1 MDVKYCFSNA
11 VLVTWDKIPARVV
24 EYRIEW
30 HTREDPEKVTT
41 SNQRE
46 RNTVARVQGLPHE
59 TEIRMRIIADILT
72 DVREYGGDVFASL
85 TGEWCEAETDREI
98 TDLEEEN
105 LCCDPLANIRGR
117 CMDCDCDGFVMSTYG
132 GNRPESR
139 MESIACR
146 RCACSCT
153 RHVIIGEFSYRGPSK
168 KAPPPKKS
176 EPKLI
181 SLEAAAE
188 VRKQTVEPVPEII
201 WKPEDAHQ
209 GDKVQ
214 FVLDKVAQARTLYET
229 LGVPSASDD
238 KDVRSAYRQ
247 ASLIIHPD
255 KVRGRGEADLAEQ
268 AEAAFKIIT
277 SAYEILGDE
286 MKRMMYDRSLNKH
299 RPTSTI
305 GGSRSTLNGLSFI
318 RRFLSKAG
326 FGYDLNAKPKGD
338 WEQTGPGQ
346 WRRSTKANIVVTH
359 AISGDT
365 YEAALEKG
373 SKVLTLKRRIVK
385 ELKRGP
391 ESRIELAGVDGSD
404 RPNSYS
410 LGSSETLILVGIDLG
425 PPKDVKICLCH
436 ADTGARVRVTVPDTS
451 TMEEV
456 RQAAALKLNCDVSKI
471 QLGFRANN
479 NMERFQAFEDS
490 ECLNGREQILLAGVD
505 VVPMFTV
512 EEALELQ
519 DELIIAYGASWFQEQ
534 LDSLLDEYPPLEGIL
549 DPEFK
554 KKWGDLV
561 KEAQRDTMV
570 KHGFDG
576 QRGVY
581 SMLHAFTEVGSHP
594 DVRQKVQ
601 EIDKK
606 LRVTMGAGL
615 PPVIPIS
622 IEQAVELDLSIVVDR
637 MLADWPI
644 RMKVRQGFR
653 VRALKERLATD
664 ESTEGISANDFGLCL
679 FSREHEG
686 PVKQLNDMMELTTSH
701 CSLCICDKAEPMLEP
716 SVAQQSEGV
725 ARSVSVVVFS
735 WSKVGDIREALAK
748 KIGADAE
755 KIRLVSESDSA
766 ENYVAYRDSEEV
778 GARRKF
784 KVLGVEIP
792 EKVEEPQK
800 LKQVVK
806 EEPLIQEVVQE
817 GQEESKQTQQRET
830 AKLGSSTSTLPTPS
844 SAASSKS
851 PVAQEKQE
859 ATDEVAQ
866 ERRKAEDGNHYTRK
880 EFIEFYGAQ
889 EGGRHWIMAE
899 RRVQPKTQ
907 EKSKEP
913 KETPSATGAKPQ
925 NTEVKVQPS
934 SSQIDPKPSDLKVK
948 EEKPTEE
955 KETPSPSAAVPPPSS
970 PLTNPESSGS
980 KGDGMKPSANTEDK
994 ASAPEVEEKKEASA
1008 PKPIEPP
1015 KAAASEKST
1024 PPDKPAAP
1032 EKPEVPAMLEPPQKV
1047 LHPDKPVRVEVTAKH
1062 VSSGT
1067 SVTLKI
1073 MSSST
1078 MLMVKREIARRI
1090 GRPEVL
1096 EFGKIVQEVDGSYES
1111 FPEGDL
1117 LGLREELFFMNAT
1130 LEENPSRHDVEDSEY
1145 RDAELR
1151 KNGQAPAKPKDK
1163 APAKQDIIVKVT
1175 AIQSGVTVAVKVDK
1189 VSATA
1194 GQLKEV
1200 LAQDTGRPDL
1210 LEGKVLR
1217 RNADNSGYSSFK
1229 DEELIGARTQLH
1241 FMGPDITPAKGSAA
1255 DKRIRAEMRA
1265 RTNPKARAKAPAA
1278 LPEPEEPEIVPEL
1291 VLITI
1296 SHATNTKQTPV
1307 EVAIMNTLTISSV
1320 KEALAKKLKRQEVMT
1335 KGRFV
1340 QKKGMSSFGAVR
1352 DSELIGNRK
1361 ALLFMGMDLK

>member
-1 MDVKYCFSNA
+1 
-11 VLVTWDKIPARVV
+11 
-24 EYRIEW
+24 
-30 HTREDPEKVTT
+30 
-41 SNQRE
+41 
-46 RNTVARVQGLPHE
+46 
-59 TEIRMRIIADILT
+59 
-72 DVREYGGDVFASL
+72 
-85 TGEWCEAETDREI
+85 
-98 TDLEEEN
+98 
-105 LCCDPLANIRGR
+105 
-117 CMDCDCDGFVMSTYG
+117 
-132 GNRPESR
+132 
-139 MESIACR
+139 
-146 RCACSCT
+146 
-153 RHVIIGEFSYRGPSK
+153 
-168 KAPPPKKS
+168 
-176 EPKLI
+176 
-181 SLEAAAE
+181 
-188 VRKQTVEPVPEII
+188 
-201 WKPEDAHQ
+201 
-209 GDKVQ
+209 
-214 FVLDKVAQARTLYET
+214 
-229 LGVPSASDD
+229 
-238 KDVRSAYRQ
+238 
-247 ASLIIHPD
+247 
-255 KVRGRGEADLAEQ
+255 
-268 AEAAFKIIT
+268 
-277 SAYEILGDE
+277 
-286 MKRMMYDRSLNKH
+286 
-299 RPTSTI
+299 
-305 GGSRSTLNGLSFI
+305 
-318 RRFLSKAG
+318 
-326 FGYDLNAKPKGD
+326 
-338 WEQTGPGQ
+338 
-346 WRRSTKANIVVTH
+346 
-359 AISGDT
+359 
-365 YEAALEKG
+365 
-373 SKVLTLKRRIVK
+373 
-385 ELKRGP
+385 
-391 ESRIELAGVDGSD
+391 
-404 RPNSYS
+404 
-410 LGSSETLILVGIDLG
+410 
-425 PPKDVKICLCH
+425 
-436 ADTGARVRVTVPDTS
+436 
-451 TMEEV
+451 
-456 RQAAALKLNCDVSKI
+456 
-471 QLGFRANN
+471 
-479 NMERFQAFEDS
+479 MERFQAFEDS

-817 GQEESKQTQQRET
+817 GQEEPKQTQQRET
-830 AKLGSSTSTLPTPS
+830 AKLGASTSTLPTPS

-899 RRVQPKTQ
+899 RRVQPKNQ

-913 KETPSATGAKPQ
+913 KETPSATDAKPQ

-948 EEKPTEE
+948 E
-955 KETPSPSAAVPPPSS
+955 
-970 PLTNPESSGS
+970 
-980 KGDGMKPSANTEDK
+980 EDK

-1062 VSSGT
+1062 VSSGAT
-1067 SVTLKI
+1067 VTLKI